1 MMKLVSF
8 NAYRTLNFPNCR
20 YVKPEKMQ
28 QEKAVIQAAD
38 GVLFPE
44 YWQINALS
52 FAMKKRIFPS
62 LASYLIGHNKIEM
75 TRCFESVV
83 PDNVPTTLIEA
94 NSEHNAESVWQKM
107 DLPFVAKIPRAS
119 MGMGVFLIESKQD
132 WQNYLA
138 KTDVI
143 YAQELLPINR
153 DLRIVWVGKK
163 IVASYWRIQADKGFY
178 NNVAQGGTVMQGVL
192 PKSAKKLVQ
201 KVALALGI
209 DHGGFDVA
217 MVGDHPYLFEFNR
230 IFGNT
235 GIENL
240 QKTVDDE
247 ILNVITKKWA
257 APRHKI
263 PKAAPVLEVI
273 PEHFPDDLTQPVTI
287 DALVLPSEQVS

>member
-119 MGMGVFLIESKQD
+119 MGMGVFLI
-132 WQNYLA
+132 
-138 KTDVI
+138 
-143 YAQELLPINR
+143 
-153 DLRIVWVGKK
+153 
-163 IVASYWRIQADKGFY
+163 
-178 NNVAQGGTVMQGVL
+178 
-192 PKSAKKLVQ
+192 
-201 KVALALGI
+201 
-209 DHGGFDVA
+209 
-217 MVGDHPYLFEFNR
+217 
-230 IFGNT
+230 
-235 GIENL
+235 
-240 QKTVDDE
+240 
-247 ILNVITKKWA
+247 
-257 APRHKI
+257 
-263 PKAAPVLEVI
+263 
-273 PEHFPDDLTQPVTI
+273 
-287 DALVLPSEQVS
+287 